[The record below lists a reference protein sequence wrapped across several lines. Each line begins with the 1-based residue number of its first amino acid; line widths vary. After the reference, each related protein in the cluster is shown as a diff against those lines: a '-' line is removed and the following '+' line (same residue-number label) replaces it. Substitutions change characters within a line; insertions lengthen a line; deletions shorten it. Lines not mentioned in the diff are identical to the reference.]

1 MSSRLLAAVP
11 LAFALVTAGPVAAG
25 PVTTGPVTAGA
36 EPEPPDA
43 AAGWTVAAIPWQT
56 RAANGT
62 RFALL
67 EGRRDRPG
75 VPFSYAFFIPAGTWD
90 APHAHS
96 ATARVFVA
104 RGALRIGFG
113 EDPDHAAAI
122 TYPAGSYVVVP
133 AGAVH
138 FDGADEDTVI
148 IGTARGV
155 WSTRYRDGSA
165 PASAGT
171 PIGR

>member
-1 MSSRLLAAVP
+1 MSPIRLVFACLS
-11 LAFALVTAGPVAAG
+11 LALVPDVAAAA
-25 PVTTGPVTAGA
+25 PDSA
-36 EPEPPDA
+36 PETSP
-43 AAGWTVAAIPWQT
+43 AGWMVATIPWQNQ
-56 RAANGT
+56 APNGT

-67 EGRRDRPG
+67 EGRRDQAG

-90 APHAHS
+90 APHSHS

-104 RGALRIGFG
+104 RGALRIGSG
-113 EDPDHAAAI
+113 DQADRTKAV
-122 TYPAGSYVVVP
+122 TYPAGSYLLVP

-148 IGTARGV
+148 IGTATGV
-155 WSTRYRDGSA
+155 WSTHYLDGSA

-171 PIGR
+171 PIPRR